1 MMAGEYP
8 PYSVLMSVY
17 RNDNPSFF
25 DIAMQSMVE
34 QTVPFHEIVLVCDG
48 PLGATLDERVEAWRE
63 ILSSRLV
70 VVRLPENRGL
80 GAALQAGLEKCSCE
94 YVARMDSDDI
104 SRPTR
109 CELLLQAMVEE
120 GLDLMGGAIAEF
132 TEIPGDQ
139 NSILRLPTSQSA
151 IREYSKQRNPFNHV
165 SVMFRKAA
173 VDAVGGYKPFYL
185 MEDYYLWVRML
196 ENGCTCR
203 NIEEVLVDV
212 RVGAGMYRRRSTGA
226 YLKSQ
231 KQFFDYLLEIGYI
244 SRPVYLKTMAARA
257 VLAVLP
263 EGAVKKIYNRL
274 LRTRNA

>member
-139 NSILRLPTSQSA
+139 NSIRRLPTSQSA

-212 RVGAGMYRRRSTGA
+212 RVGAAMYRRRSTGA
-226 YLKSQ
+226 YLK
-231 KQFFDYLLEIGYI
+231 
-244 SRPVYLKTMAARA
+244 
-257 VLAVLP
+257 
-263 EGAVKKIYNRL
+263 
-274 LRTRNA
+274 